1 MGAGLQ
7 AGPCRSVRTLRQ
19 IRCVD
24 RDLEWARGRYD
35 AWEQGIRDRDD
46 IALGA
51 LERLLEGMARTHPTR
66 RPTERAL
73 DCLHLLAQGCTNREV
88 AERLGI
94 GVETVKTHLLH
105 ARQALDAQSSTH
117 AVAIAWRLCLID

>member
-1 MGAGLQ
+1 MAVASAPDVAALAAFHWGRWEAAIRAG
-7 AGPCRSVRTLRQ
+7 
-19 IRCVD
+19 
-24 RDLEWARGRYD
+24 
-35 AWEQGIRDRDD
+35 DD
-46 IALGA
+46 VALGA
-51 LERLLEGMARTHPTR
+51 LDRLLEGMARTHETR